1 MDARERA
8 RTCARAD
15 ELPTTFQA
23 YTTPKLV
30 GSHCCAARWSGSVRP
45 GLRPRLNRLSVGLNA
60 LTVSTDLKPNVG
72 QVWTRPL
79 RRKDLSR
86 SFKSD
91 DKKPRGGATRRKAA
105 FLLDH
110 HTRPPRGITRQ
121 VSNAWPVLVAC
132 RLKGGI
138 NLQQEG
144 RRRRKTAVV
153 GEKSRNNGEGDAGR
167 AGDVIKQGAA
177 ARPCVSGARDVHQ
190 SIVQGR
196 GASR

>member
-15 ELPTTFQA
+15 ELPTAFQA

-45 GLRPRLNRLSVGLNA
+45 GLRPRLNRLAVGLNA
-60 LTVSTDLKPNVG
+60 HSVDRFETE
-72 QVWTRPL
+72 
-79 RRKDLSR
+79 RRSSVDTPPTKKRSSR

-153 GEKSRNNGEGDAGR
+153 GEKSRNNGEGDARR
-167 AGDVIKQGAA
+167 AGDVVKQGAA